1 MGHKEEQAELAKF
14 FVVIKYSGLTRQQ
27 KRTLK
32 GQALAGDL
40 KGAQKGFQRLT
51 EAKRNEAKRQVM

>member
-1 MGHKEEQAELAKF
+1 VKQNELTKF
-14 FVVIKYSGLTRQQ
+14 IIAIKYSRLTAQQ

-40 KGAQKGFQRLT
+40 KGAQRGLQRLT
-51 EAKRNEAKRQVM
+51 EANQNDRKRQVM

>member
-1 MGHKEEQAELAKF
+1 MEQNDHTKF
-14 FVVIKYSGLTRQQ
+14 IVALRRPKLTAQQ

-51 EAKRNEAKRQVM
+51 EANQTNMKRQVM

>member
-1 MGHKEEQAELAKF
+1 MTQKDERTELAKF
-14 FVVIKYSGLTRQQ
+14 FMAVKYSGLTRQQ

-40 KGAQKGFQRLT
+40 KGALKGLKRLT
-51 EAKRNEAKRQVM
+51 EAKQNNGRQVG